1 MKRVTIADIARHAGT
16 STAVVSYVLNPGT
29 RPVSDRLRARVVEAM
44 DTLDYRPDRNARA
57 LRRQTRWGQI
67 GLLVPD
73 LTFPLYGIF
82 AGCIVREGRARKQL
96 VIAGNTGFDQTV
108 ESELV
113 QGFADVGVEGLIVT
127 GVIDGEAT
135 AQICQ
140 AARIPVVWMHTNRN
154 VVGSRIVT
162 ADHVRAGRLAAQH
175 LVEHGR
181 DNIVFVGGF
190 DEHDTR
196 SGDRDTVYQR
206 YLGYESVVGSGARH
220 LATDLTL
227 RGAYTRLRAHLAEG
241 SALDGIVVGTYGQA
255 AAVVRALTDAGLSVP
270 GDVAVVA
277 FDGDTRNSYGQI
289 VLSTVQ
295 QHVELMAETALDL
308 ALGVRPE
315 PDEPPPPFDVY
326 LVTGDSCGC
335 APGPDVLERV
345 TGFEPV

>member
-29 RPVSDRLRARVVEAM
+29 RPVSDRLRTRVVEVM
-44 DTLDYRPDRNARA
+44 DELDYRPDRNARA
-57 LRRQTRWGQI
+57 LRRQTRWGHI

-96 VIAGNTGFDQTV
+96 VITGNTGFDQTV

-113 QGFADVGVEGLIVT
+113 RGFADVGIEGLIVT
-127 GVIDGEAT
+127 GIIDGETT
-135 AQICQ
+135 AQICR

-154 VVGSRIVT
+154 AAGSRIVT
-162 ADHVRAGRLAAQH
+162 ADHVRAGQLAAQH

-181 DNIVFVGGF
+181 QSIVFVGGF
-190 DEHDTR
+190 TEGDTT

-206 YLGYESVVGSGARH
+206 YLGYESVMGSGAQH
-220 LATDLTL
+220 VATDLTL
-227 RGAYTRLRAHLAEG
+227 RGAYTRLSAHLAEDIR
-241 SALDGIVVGTYGQA
+241 LDGIVVGTYGQA
-255 AAVVRALTDAGLSVP
+255 AAVLRAVTDAGLTVP
-270 GDVAVVA
+270 GDVSVVA

-295 QHVELMAETALDL
+295 QHVDLMAATALDL
-308 ALGVRPE
+308 ALGLRPE
-315 PDEPPPPFDVY
+315 PDEPPPPFNVF
-326 LVTGDSCGC
+326 LATGDSCGC
-335 APGPDVLERV
+335 ATGPMLERV

>member
-57 LRRQTRWGQI
+57 LRRQTQWGQI

-73 LTFPLYGIF
+73 LTFPLYGTF
-82 AGCIVREGRARKQL
+82 AGCIVREGRARRQL
-96 VIAGNTGFDQTV
+96 VITGNTGFDQTV

-113 QGFADVGVEGLIVT
+113 QGFADVGVDGLIVT
-127 GVIDGEAT
+127 GVLDGEAT

-154 VVGSRIVT
+154 VVGSRVVT
-162 ADHVRAGRLAAQH
+162 ADHLRAGRVAAQH

-181 DNIVFVGGF
+181 EDIVFVGGF
-190 DEHDTR
+190 SEDDTA

-206 YLGYESVVGSGARH
+206 YLGYESVVGSRARH
-220 LATDLTL
+220 VATDLTL
-227 RGAYTRLRAHLAEG
+227 RGAYTRVSAHLADNP
-241 SALDGIVVGTYGQA
+241 LDGIVVGTYGQA
-255 AAVVRALTDAGLSVP
+255 AAVVRAATDAGLTVP
-270 GDVAVVA
+270 RDVAVVA
-277 FDGDTRNSYGQI
+277 FDGDTRNSYSEI

-295 QHVELMAETALDL
+295 QHVDLMAETALDL
-308 ALGVRPE
+308 AVGLRPE
-315 PDEPPPPFDVY
+315 PDEPPPPFDVF
-326 LVTGDSCGC
+326 LATGDSCGC
-335 APGPDVLERV
+335 QTTVTMLERV